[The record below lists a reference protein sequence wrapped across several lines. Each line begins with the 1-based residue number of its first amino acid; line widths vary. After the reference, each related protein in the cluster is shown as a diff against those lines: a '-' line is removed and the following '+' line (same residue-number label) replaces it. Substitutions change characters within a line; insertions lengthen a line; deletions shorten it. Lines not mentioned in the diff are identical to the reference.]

1 MNIINQE
8 IQRLFDF
15 WISQHPESFHSFDME
30 RMYDFVYSMFIN
42 EEYIDVESLS
52 EILMQRKNW
61 EEGYAEEQA
70 NLFMNKIE
78 NAFEILRYLK
88 SKNRLG

>member
-1 MNIINQE
+1 
-8 IQRLFDF
+8 
-15 WISQHPESFHSFDME
+15 ME